1 MARTKKNNNN
11 IEDTKSTNLERLAQG
26 ISDNER
32 KDMLSKLKEV
42 VPEEGENIPGVTQKK
57 KRDAVQAEE
66 ERREF
71 ALKLRKEPLLRRFWI
86 WLRSLFSEMTV
97 EEIYNESLVSD
108 LAHDIERHYPDLLI
122 YRRKVL
128 FNSFYEKM
136 LLLAKASEFFKPYIK
151 IFDRNPGTFYVE
163 LSKILMPGVVEQ
175 IEKDS
180 DPYQYPFSE
189 PLEEGVI
196 KELRQRVLEGL
207 CSLGIENQRDM
218 YQYAQMLCWL
228 GAFVKLPFE
237 KLIRRFGTSE
247 DQTSVCLFS
256 QFRNDID
263 DLARVMC
270 NYVHID
276 ERLIGAFVL
285 FMQDSADDPN
295 LSESDNNAI
304 KERNFRS
311 LATSQIAMVEMFV
324 NNVPIEK
331 IAKVVLNNYL
341 YVAQPS
347 GGGEDW
353 LEQFSDSV
361 KKNFEKRLKEWR
373 ADSEKE
379 KLKGLL
385 KEYFN
390 MAMFPVFPYRPWEK
404 LWNGM
409 KPVNVLSIGLVN
421 YFVKQHFTEY
431 MTILKGVSLEG
442 DFSVKKNQKQLSVAL
457 DNFEQVNNYLD
468 TLAND
473 LAPTGG
479 YGREFSAFEGI
490 KIKSDNSISHM
501 NMIVAEVDADCARI
515 IKIFKAM
522 CSDLD
527 DLIMG
532 FISGKGMPPYGSI
545 VNLGKILRRIG
556 NVTERLKDMRQNFS
570 YALDLITKLQAIE
583 DPDKKN

>member
-1 MARTKKNNNN
+1 MAHNKKNKANVS
-11 IEDTKSTNLERLAQG
+11 KSTNLERLAQG

-42 VPEEGENIPGVTQKK
+42 TPEEGENIPGVTQKK

-71 ALKLRKEPLLRRFWI
+71 ALKLRKESLLRRFWI
-86 WLRSLFSEMTV
+86 WLKSMFSEMSV
-97 EEIYNESLVSD
+97 EEIYNESLVSE

-128 FNSFYEKM
+128 FNSFYEKL

-151 IFDRNPGTFYVE
+151 IFDRNPGSFYVE
-163 LSKILMPGVVEQ
+163 LSKILMPGVVED
-175 IEKDS
+175 IETDS
-180 DPYQYPFSE
+180 DPYQYPLSE
-189 PLEEGVI
+189 PLEESSI

-228 GAFVKLPFE
+228 GTFVKIPFE
-237 KLIRRFGTSE
+237 KLIRRFGTSA
-247 DQTSVCLFS
+247 DQMSVCLFS

-263 DLARVMC
+263 ELARVMC

-285 FMQDSADDPN
+285 FLQDSADDPD
-295 LSESDNNAI
+295 LSESDSNAI
-304 KERNFRS
+304 KERNFRA
-311 LATSQIAMVEMFV
+311 LATSQIAMIEMFV
-324 NNVPIEK
+324 NNVPMEK
-331 IAKVVLNNYL
+331 MAKIVLNNYL
-341 YVAQPS
+341 YIAQPS
-347 GGGEDW
+347 GGGENW
-353 LEQFSDSV
+353 LEQFSECV
-361 KKNFEKRLKEWR
+361 KKHFEKRLREWR
-373 ADSEKE
+373 ADREKE
-379 KLKGLL
+379 GLKVLL
-385 KEYFN
+385 KEYFGL
-390 MAMFPVFPYRPWEK
+390 AMFPQFPYRPWEK
-404 LWNGM
+404 LWSGT

-431 MTILKGVSLEG
+431 MTVLKGVSLEG

-468 TLAND
+468 TLTSD
-473 LAPTGG
+473 LAPSGTYGG
-479 YGREFSAFEGI
+479 EFHAFEGI
-490 KIKSDNSISHM
+490 KTKSENSISHI

-515 IKIFKAM
+515 IKIFRSM

-527 DLIMG
+527 ALISG
-532 FISGKGMPPYGSI
+532 FISGKGVPPYGCVINVS
-545 VNLGKILRRIG
+545 KILRRMG
-556 NVTERLKDMRQNFS
+556 NVIEKLKDMRLNFS
-570 YALDLITKLQAIE
+570 YAYDLITKLQAVE

>member
-1 MARTKKNNNN
+1 MAQTKKNNKA
-11 IEDTKSTNLERLAQG
+11 ETKSSNLERLAQG
-26 ISDNER
+26 ISDSER

-42 VPEEGENIPGVTQKK
+42 TPEEGENIPGLTQKK

-86 WLRSLFSEMTV
+86 WVKSMFSEMSV
-97 EEIYNESLVSD
+97 EEIYNESLVSE

-128 FNSFYEKM
+128 FNSFYEKL

-151 IFDRNPGTFYVE
+151 IFDRNPGSFYVE
-163 LSKILMPGVVEQ
+163 LSKILMPGVVEE
-175 IEKDS
+175 IEADS
-180 DPYQYPFSE
+180 DPYQYSFSE
-189 PLEEGVI
+189 PLEDGII

-228 GAFVKLPFE
+228 GMFVKIPFE
-237 KLIRRFGTSE
+237 KLIRRFGTSA
-247 DQTSVCLFS
+247 DQMNLCLFS

-263 DLARVMC
+263 ELARVMC

-285 FMQDSADDPN
+285 FLQDSADDPN
-295 LSESDNNAI
+295 LSESDSNAI

-311 LATSQIAMVEMFV
+311 LATSQIAMIEMFV
-324 NNVPIEK
+324 NNVPMEK
-331 IAKVVLNNYL
+331 MAKIVLNNYL

-353 LEQFSDSV
+353 LEQFSGCV
-361 KKNFEKRLKEWR
+361 KNHFEKRLREWR
-373 ADSEKE
+373 ADFEKE
-379 KLKGLL
+379 QLKVLL
-385 KEYFN
+385 KEYFGL
-390 MAMFPVFPYRPWEK
+390 AMFPQFPYRPWEK
-404 LWNGM
+404 LWSGT
-409 KPVNVLSIGLVN
+409 KPINVLSIGLVN

-431 MTILKGVSLEG
+431 MTVLKGVSLEG

-457 DNFEQVNNYLD
+457 DSFEQVNNYLD
-468 TLAND
+468 TLTSD
-473 LAPTGG
+473 LSPSGG
-479 YGREFSAFEGI
+479 YAAEFSTFEGI
-490 KIKSDNSISHM
+490 KTKSENSISHI
-501 NMIVAEVDADCARI
+501 NMIVAEVDDDCGRI
-515 IKIFKAM
+515 IKLFKTM
-522 CSDLD
+522 CADLD
-527 DLIMG
+527 SLIAG
-532 FISGKGMPPYGSI
+532 FISGKGLPPYGCI

-556 NVTERLKDMRQNFS
+556 NVSERLKDMRLNFS
-570 YALDLITKLQAIE
+570 YAYDLIVKLQNVE